1 MPRSLD
7 LSRLEQF
14 SAEPRRTESAVPNE
28 GRTEGRGAEPAAAP
42 MQPPRSEPPEL
53 QRWPSREPVR
63 DGQISI
69 KAPLDVI
76 ARFRKLCKDD
86 RRTYADM
93 LSILMNAFEK
103 RD

>member
-7 LSRLEQF
+7 LDRLKQF
-14 SAEPRRTESAVPNE
+14 EAAPER
-28 GRTEGRGAEPAAAP
+28 AEPAPDPGPAAP
-42 MQPPRSEPPEL
+42 PAEPVPAAAAPYA
-53 QRWPSREPVR
+53 RWPSREPVR

-76 ARFRKLCKDD
+76 ARFRTLCRDD

-93 LSILMNAFEK
+93 LSILMDGYE
-103 RD
+103 RR

>member
-7 LSRLEQF
+7 LERLRQF
-14 SAEPRRTESAVPNE
+14 
-28 GRTEGRGAEPAAAP
+28 EPAATHREPASAAP
-42 MQPPRSEPPEL
+42 SLADEARSPNAAASYSSE
-53 QRWPSREPVR
+53 RWPSREPVR

-76 ARFRKLCKDD
+76 ERFRHLCRDD

-93 LSILMNAFEK
+93 LAILMGAYE
-103 RD
+103 RRG